1 MIAYYEYFIAI
12 IGSYDLFFFFF
23 FFETDDHFILLG
35 LSNIFIFMKLLL
47 SICLCFYKN
56 ILN

>member
-56 ILN
+56 

>member
-12 IGSYDLFFFFF
+12 IGSYDLFFFF
-23 FFETDDHFILLG
+23 EIDDHFILLG
-35 LSNIFIFMKLLL
+35 LSNIFIFMKLLS